1 VAKGGIGELYGGL
14 EMREETLLE
23 EMKILMKLV
32 EEVLQVVGVDEVDE
46 EKKKAIEEKVWETV
60 KKLRERDISR
70 LLV

>member
-1 VAKGGIGELYGGL
+1 MGDKAF
-14 EMREETLLE
+14 LE

-32 EEVLQVVGVDEVDE
+32 EDVLQVVGVEEVDE
-46 EKKKAIEEKVWETV
+46 EKKKAIEDKVWEVV

>member
-1 VAKGGIGELYGGL
+1 VAKGGIGELYGSVGL
-14 EMREETLLE
+14 REETLLE

-46 EKKKAIEEKVWETV
+46 EKRRAIEEKVWETV
-60 KKLRERDISR
+60 KKLRERDISK

>member
-1 VAKGGIGELYGGL
+1 
-14 EMREETLLE
+14 MREEMLLE

-46 EKKKAIEEKVWETV
+46 GRRRAIEEKVWETV
-60 KKLRERDISR
+60 KKLRERDISK

>member
-1 VAKGGIGELYGGL
+1 MGEKA
-14 EMREETLLE
+14 LLE

-32 EEVLQVVGVDEVDE
+32 EEVLRVVGVEEVDE
-46 EKKKAIEEKVWETV
+46 EKKKDIEEKVWEVV

>member
-1 VAKGGIGELYGGL
+1 
-14 EMREETLLE
+14 MREEMLLE

-46 EKKKAIEEKVWETV
+46 GRRRAIEEKVWETV
-60 KKLRERDISR
+60 KKLRERGISK